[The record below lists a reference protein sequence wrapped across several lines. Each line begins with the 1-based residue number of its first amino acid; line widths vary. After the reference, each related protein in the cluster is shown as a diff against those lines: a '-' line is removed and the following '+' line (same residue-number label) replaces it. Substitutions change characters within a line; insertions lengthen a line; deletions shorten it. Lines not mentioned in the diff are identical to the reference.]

1 MRSSSPARIPKLQ
14 LATEQPLTGECRN
27 PPKKRYPMTKGK
39 GEAAKSSRRGA
50 ITFKIKPHTRQRH
63 REDTNKTCVHQDPGN
78 PKETEPDLPL
88 SV

>member
-1 MRSSSPARIPKLQ
+1 
-14 LATEQPLTGECRN
+14 
-27 PPKKRYPMTKGK
+27 MTKGK
-39 GEAAKSSRRGA
+39 GEAAKGSRRGA